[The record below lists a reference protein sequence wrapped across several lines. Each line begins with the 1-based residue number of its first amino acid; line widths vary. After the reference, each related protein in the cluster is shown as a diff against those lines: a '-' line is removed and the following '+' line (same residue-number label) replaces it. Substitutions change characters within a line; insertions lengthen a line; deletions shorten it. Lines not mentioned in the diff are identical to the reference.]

1 MGRGPTGI
9 IPARAGFTRPASG
22 PQPTPGD
29 HPRACGVYV
38 GYLAVGEDTWGSSP
52 RVRGLRG
59 NVMVIALRHGII
71 PARAGFTVITDA
83 PERGGQ
89 DHPRACGVY
98 LSNSPTT
105 IMSIGSSPRVRGLLV
120 RQLLRQIEL
129 RIIPARAGFTMRSAS
144 SRCPARDHPR
154 ACGVYLLRSCPGGSS
169 AGSSP
174 RVRGLPARPPVVA
187 AGVRIIPARAGFT
200 CPYGPAPG
208 SRPDHPRACGVYGF
222 SHAAHSVGSGSSP
235 RVRGLPWYT
244 RHRAGRFRDHPRAC
258 GVYLVRDQ
266 LGRVIGGSSPRVR
279 GLRGRGRVPP
289 RRLGIIPARAGFTAE
304 TEITEATEAD
314 HPRACGVY
322 PLGVDDSHEPRGII
336 PARAG
341 FTTPTATS

>member
-1 MGRGPTGI
+1 MRGLRATSSWPGSQPGI
-9 IPARAGFTRPASG
+9 IPARAGFTATNRAAG
-22 PQPTPGD
+22 AGTPD
-29 HPRACGVYV
+29 HPRACGVY
-38 GYLAVGEDTWGSSP
+38 
-52 RVRGLRG
+52 
-59 NVMVIALRHGII
+59 
-71 PARAGFTVITDA
+71 FTNLKD
-83 PERGGQ
+83 
-89 DHPRACGVY
+89 GVQ
-98 LSNSPTT
+98 
-105 IMSIGSSPRVRGLLV
+105 SIGSSPRVRGLPWRP
-120 RQLLRQIEL
+120 RQ
-129 RIIPARAGFTMRSAS
+129 AS
-144 SRCPARDHPR
+144 LSSEDHPR

-322 PLGVDDSHEPRGII
+322 R
-336 PARAG
+336 
-341 FTTPTATS
+341 TS